1 MKIGK
6 IIKYIISIGIAVLLL
21 YYSFKGIGWES
32 FLSGVASCNFGF
44 IFLAMVASIAA
55 FFFRSQRWRIL
66 IRPFDSTMDSLTTFN
81 GVNIGYLANFVFPR
95 IGEIVRC
102 GFLSRRSRSR
112 HEQDPDGAVSFD
124 KAIGTVLLSR
134 TWDVLVV
141 LILLSVLLVAR
152 WDKFG
157 SFFVNRMWEPLQSR
171 FDISAGW
178 MAAVGVVIVAA
189 AAAVVFAFRRRS
201 RLCSGIIDFAKG
213 ILRGF
218 KSFLHMEDKAGFVIY
233 TVLLWAMYWL
243 MSRSILWAMPQM
255 SGMTWV
261 DAWFVTLAGSV
272 AWMVPVPGGF
282 GAYHGM
288 VALALSCVYGL
299 DWDSGLICATL
310 NHESQAITMLLC
322 GTLSYIIEIF
332 RK

>member
-1 MKIGK
+1 MKLGK
-6 IIKYIISIGIAVLLL
+6 VIKYIISIGIAALLL
-21 YYSFKGIGWES
+21 YYSFRGIEWSG
-32 FLSGVASCNFGF
+32 FLSGVASCNFSF
-44 IFLAMVASIAA
+44 ILLAMAASIAA

-66 IRPFDSTMDSLTTFN
+66 IRPFDPTIDALTTFN

-102 GFLSRRSRSR
+102 GFLSRRSRSH
-112 HEQDPDGAVSFD
+112 HEQDPRNAVSFD
-124 KAIGTVLLSR
+124 KAVGTVLLSR

-141 LILLSVLLVAR
+141 MVLLMVLLAAR
-152 WDKFG
+152 WEKFG
-157 SFFVNRMWEPLQSR
+157 SFFLTRMWEPLRSR
-171 FDISAGW
+171 FDISVGLMAVVAVAVAAGAL
-178 MAAVGVVIVAA
+178 AAVLLL
-189 AAAVVFAFRRRS
+189 RKRS
-201 RLCSGIIDFAKG
+201 RLCAKIVGFVKG
-213 ILRGF
+213 IMQGF
-218 KSFLHMEDKAGFVIY
+218 KSFLQMENKAGFVIY

-243 MSRSILWAMPQM
+243 MSRCILWSMPQM
-255 SGMTWV
+255 CGMTWV

-288 VALALSCVYGL
+288 VALALSSVYGL
-299 DWDSGLICATL
+299 DWDSGLLCATL

-322 GTLSYIIEIF
+322 GAVSYIIEIF